1 MGGGVGISLH
11 GRFRI
16 VTNKFLFAMPETA
29 IGLFPDVG
37 GSYFLSRCP
46 HSIGMYLG
54 LTGDRVFCD
63 DALFLGLATHVVDAD
78 YLDALEVG
86 LAKLDLS
93 NGLSN
98 EDMDAFLQQFAS
110 CAHEKKVGPIER
122 DAALI
127 ADIFS
132 RASVEEI
139 VEASKGTPFIDSLL
153 PRCPMSMLVAFEA
166 QKRVLEGDLS
176 LQDTFEMEYIVAV
189 HMTSRPDFLEGV
201 RAAVIDKDNKPAWSA
216 DPTLDRTQAQDVVS
230 PIFDTP
236 LTLPPVGPHSENC
249 HLTLSLDKL

>member
-1 MGGGVGISLH
+1 
-11 GRFRI
+11 
-16 VTNKFLFAMPETA
+16 
-29 IGLFPDVG
+29 
-37 GSYFLSRCP
+37 
-46 HSIGMYLG
+46 MYLG

-110 CAHEKKVGPIER
+110 CAHEKKVLSHSHSVFRIVDHSTCELLLEHFHGRLVLILCGLFVSTGVYLALAQGFLVLFWQVGPIER

-153 PRCPMSMLVAFEA
+153 PRCPMSMLVRGFVEN
-166 QKRVLEGDLS
+166 
-176 LQDTFEMEYIVAV
+176 
-189 HMTSRPDFLEGV
+189 H
-201 RAAVIDKDNKPAWSA
+201 
-216 DPTLDRTQAQDVVS
+216 DVVCVWRA
-230 PIFDTP
+230 
-236 LTLPPVGPHSENC
+236 LTM
-249 HLTLSLDKL
+249 TLSLFPSLWFTRWPSRPRRGCLREISACRIPLRWSTSLQST